1 MIVVYGS
8 VFNGVHKDTSNT
20 LKGAK
25 RYATINNI
33 DNVSKRT
40 AYFVT
45 IEFVK
50 KNNKWIKFKY

>member
-8 VFNGVHKDTSNT
+8 VIDGIHMDTSNT

-25 RYATINNI
+25 RYATTNNI

-40 AYFVT
+40 EYFTT
-45 IEFVK
+45 IEYK
-50 KNNKWIKFKY
+50 KIKNKWTKYEY